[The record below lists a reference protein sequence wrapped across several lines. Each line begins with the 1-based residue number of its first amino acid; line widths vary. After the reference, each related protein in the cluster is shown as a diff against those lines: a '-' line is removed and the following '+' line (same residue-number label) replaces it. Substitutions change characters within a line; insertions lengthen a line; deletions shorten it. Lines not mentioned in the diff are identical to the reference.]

1 MYTVHAGNI
10 PFLQLMTLGNQ
21 TPQNDDVILLL
32 HKMVSSFPIAAVL
45 QAAALTAGKCQMISL
60 LEQLQRI
67 NLPFFNFKN
76 CKYHFRY
83 KGNEII

>member
-32 HKMVSSFPIAAVL
+32 YKMVSSFPIAAVL
-45 QAAALTAGKCQMISL
+45 QAAALTAGKYQTIQVL
-60 LEQLQRI
+60 DKRPI
-67 NLPFFNFKN
+67 LPFQKL
-76 CKYHFRY
+76 
-83 KGNEII
+83 